1 MATMVKSVELVD
13 VTQGSSSTSSAVYL
27 TKGQNYENCVPFM
40 TLKGCSDYMDSHCM
54 DVYFSGTTES
64 GVINFQRNEHNNCA
78 MYIKCYVVEF
88 DSNEVR
94 VQQGSFSSLG
104 TSETNYTLGE
114 TIDTTKSAVV
124 HYWSST
130 SDARTWGIH
139 MVRAK
144 VVSSTQVSM
153 YRALSGG
160 TVSGHY
166 FLFEDISTN
175 NDHFT
180 VSHQSANMTTSTS
193 KLIPEGQQ
201 DITRTFVLA
210 SYTCNSNTGEGHNA
224 RQTVRVHRNTKVHYN
239 CNRSEAYD
247 TVYYN
252 MQIVCFVDQSK
263 IYVMDDREYNFGT
276 TATSVQYNLSW
287 QCNPNLST
295 PIHTLPFGATRGL
308 TNNISQIDSLW
319 TSLEIINNGTQ
330 LEYKRNSSGGDNN
343 SYFGAAVVDWGG
355 IVIDTGSNPT
365 PLDPDLSFVKS
376 VENFRLTV
384 GDYHNNYDLTKGQ
397 DASNCALFVT
407 LRGSSTNNEFKEI
420 LSDVWIREPGVVL
433 AHRPDAAGDSIL
445 DVSVVEFYPDQV
457 KVQMVP
463 FYMWGV
469 TTDNVDIEAVSST
482 DRAFIIAKWQTDTV
496 NQWARAAVRLSFADS
511 DTVTF
516 YKYSSSSTVIGTAF
530 VIEDLGDN
538 FRVSHDV
545 GSSTATYNH
554 RIFTT
559 TNVYHDYY
567 NCLPIGSFTTTNDNI
582 YSDRSAHRIYHH
594 GGGGQ
599 MTFNRDNGTGTV
611 YYSAQYVRF
620 LNARRRVYPRG
631 DSYGSST
638 TTINASVSSWFS
650 GNDWLTPYNPNQMSV
665 GRTNDTNTSTC
676 LKAVFETTRLTSSN
690 TNIEMSREATGST
703 YMYRSYGGVI
713 DWIGY
718 SGPYTDADHNY
729 TYTTPTKS
737 LVRSVEKFT
746 YNGNNRLPI
755 YFLSKGQVPENCVP
769 FSSKAMGSDDG
780 APQRLMRMQR
790 IDEYGIL
797 TSVATTGDS
806 GGDLDEVIYVVEFD
820 PDQVKVQQIF
830 KASGGTSFNIT
841 IPEEVNISK
850 TFMIFNYCTDAWSEQ
865 WAECLWRGDFTS
877 STQLTFTRN
886 TDVGWV
892 YLTVYLVE
900 ALQDQWVV
908 SHKTA
913 GNDSDENS
921 YDYQNWKVKPQH
933 RMIQGSYTTDNT
945 NYYCDRSCYRLYPRM
960 DHGFQW
966 NRNNS
971 TNNQTSRALE
981 LVDFNDDLDIMI
993 GGYWVDIPSG
1003 DTSETKA
1010 TMTDT
1015 SLDLDRSIVF
1025 PTIVNDINRVDG
1037 TDITHVGSCCVKFEL
1052 TDVDEVTCTRYDKSV
1067 NTYGWFQWV
1076 QWPPFKTHYFE
1087 GTVTEKGVPVE
1098 RTVSCFRADTNELMD
1113 SVTSTSGTGAY
1124 HLETSYSGTHYI
1136 VCQDDDPPLDYN
1148 HLVLGKMTPYPIT

>member
-1 MATMVKSVELVD
+1 MATMVKSVEFVD
-13 VTQGSSSTSSAVYL
+13 VQQGSSSTFTAYNL
-27 TKGQNYENCVPFM
+27 TKGQNYQNCVPFM
-40 TLKGCSDYMDSHCM
+40 TLYGCYDAMDNHCM
-54 DVYFSGTTES
+54 DVYFSGTTVS
-64 GVINFQRNEHNNCA
+64 GIINFQRDEHRSCA
-78 MYIKCYVVEF
+78 MNIKCYVVEF

-94 VQQGSFSSLG
+94 VQQGSFSFTNSSENYYSL
-104 TSETNYTLGE
+104 SE
-114 TIDTTKSAVV
+114 TIDTGKSAMT
-124 HYWSST
+124 HYWRSS
-130 SDARTWGIH
+130 SDTTTWGIH
-139 MVRAK
+139 MVRGRVA
-144 VVSSTQVSM
+144 SSTQVSM
-153 YRALSGG
+153 YRSLSGG
-160 TVSGHY
+160 TISGHY

-175 NDHFT
+175 NDHFIVAHYSNALT
-180 VSHQSANMTTSTS
+180 GTGQGERIST
-193 KLIPEGQQ
+193 GWAQ
-201 DITRTFVLA
+201 DHTKTFALA
-210 SYTCNSNTGEGHNA
+210 SYTCDEANSGGYNE
-224 RQTVRVHRNTKVHYN
+224 RQTVRLY
-239 CNRSEAYD
+239 RSYKAFYTCD
-247 TVYYN
+247 RSNSTGTVYWYI
-252 MQIVCFVDQSK
+252 QFISFVDDSK
-263 IYVMDDREYNFGT
+263 IYVIDNREFNFGT
-276 TATSVQYNLSW
+276 TATSVDYTLSW

-295 PIHTLPFGATRGL
+295 PVHTFPFGVSRGS
-308 TNNISQIDSLW
+308 IVSAGQIDSLW
-319 TSLEIINNGTQ
+319 TGLEITDSGATLN
-330 LEYKRNSSGGDNN
+330 YRRNTSGGDNN

-355 IVIDTGSNPT
+355 VIVDTGTNSSPI
-365 PLDPDLSFVKS
+365 DPNLSFVKS
-376 VENFRLTV
+376 VENFRLSV
-384 GDYHNNYDLTKGQ
+384 SAYYEHYDLTKGQ
-397 DASNCALFVT
+397 DVSNCAVFAT
-407 LRGSSTNNEFKEI
+407 MRGSGSNDEFREI
-420 LSDVWIREPGVVL
+420 LSAVWVREPGVVL
-433 AHRPDAAGDSIL
+433 SHRTDGGGNNVI

-457 KVQMVP
+457 KVQQVHWT
-463 FYMWGV
+463 MWG
-469 TTDNVDIEAVSST
+469 TGTASESIDAVST
-482 DRAFIIAKWQTDTV
+482 DRAFVISKWETENYTT
-496 NQWARAAVRLSFADS
+496 WARAAVRINFSAS
-511 DTVTF
+511 DTVYF
-516 YKYSSSSTVIGTAF
+516 YRYDSGNTIAGTAC

-538 FRVSHDV
+538 FRVDHHSGSNTTAYIHD
-545 GSSTATYNH
+545 
-554 RIFTT
+554 IFTT
-559 TNVYHDYY
+559 TNQYHAYY
-567 NCLPIGSFTTTNDNI
+567 NSLPIGSYATSNTDQ
-582 YSDRSAHRIYHH
+582 YADRSACRIYVQ

-599 MTFNRDNGTGTV
+599 MTYNRYNGTGTI
-611 YYSAQYVRF
+611 YYASQFVRF
-620 LNARRRVYPRG
+620 LNPRFHVWPRG
-631 DSYGSST
+631 DGYNTST
-638 TTINASVSSWFS
+638 TTINVSVYSWFAGKDS
-650 GNDWLTPYNPNQMSV
+650 LTPYNPNQLNV
-665 GRTNDTNTSTC
+665 GRLDGTSNNIQ
-676 LKAVFETTRLTSSN
+676 ASFETLRLTSAN
-690 TNIEMSREATGST
+690 TNLEMSREATGGAN
-703 YMYRSYGGVI
+703 MYSSYGGII
-713 DWIGY
+713 DWVGY
-718 SGPYTDADHNY
+718 SGPYTDSNHNY
-729 TYTTPTKS
+729 TYATETRS

-746 YNGNNRLPI
+746 YNGSSRLPI
-755 YFLSKGQVPENCVP
+755 YFLSKGQRYENCVP
-769 FSSKAMGSDDG
+769 FPSKRVGSDDG

-797 TSVATTGDS
+797 TSVATAEDS

-921 YDYQNWKVKPQH
+921 YDYQNWKVKPQN
-933 RMIQGSYTTDNT
+933 RMVQGSYTTDNT

-993 GGYWVDIPSG
+993 GGYWVDIPPG

-1052 TDVDEVTCTRYDKSV
+1052 TDVDEVTCTKYDKSV

-1098 RTVSCFRADTNELMD
+1098 RTVSCFRSDTNELMD
-1113 SVTSTSGTGAY
+1113 YVTSTSGTGAY
-1124 HLETSYSGTHYI
+1124 RLETTYSGVHYI
-1136 VCQDDDPPLDYN
+1136 VCQDNDAPLDYN